1 MFTKL
6 LKRIKWFVFNLFF
19 FKNKYGICA
28 GGWILYNF
36 DVKSWEYATER
47 VPVTYLLHKSFDY
60 ISFKRQ
66 LASRKNLE
74 WKFEIVSDEILNNL
88 KEEVVIRGVLL
99 QDGFTVAEMQCTLI
113 EANKIYK

>member
-28 GGWILYNF
+28 GGWILYQF
-36 DVKSWEYATER
+36 DVKSWEYAIEN
-47 VPVTYLLHKSFDY
+47 VPVTYLLHKSFDH

-66 LASRKNLE
+66 LSNRKNLE
-74 WKFEIVSDEILNNL
+74 WKFEIISDEILSNL
-88 KEEVVIRGVLL
+88 KEEVIIKGSLI
-99 QDGFTVAEMQCTLI
+99 QNGFIIAEMQCTLI
-113 EANKIYK
+113 EANTIHK